1 MLLKAWA
8 VMLSILLLSLH
19 YQLWFGP
26 ESYQQLNE
34 LQRLI
39 QKQQQENAELT
50 ARNKILA
57 AEVQDLKHGL
67 EAIEEKARRE
77 FGMIKRGEIFYQIVD

>member
-1 MLLKAWA
+1 MLLKVWA
-8 VMLSILLLSLH
+8 LILLVLLLSVH
-19 YQLWFGP
+19 YQLWLGP
-26 ESYQQLNE
+26 KSYQQLNE

-39 QKQQQENAELT
+39 KKQQQENAELT
-50 ARNKILA
+50 TRNEILA